1 MKLRLSTDLLT
12 GLLFI
17 AFGAFVLLYGLQY
30 PFGTSARMGPG
41 YYPRVI
47 SIGLMLI
54 GAILA
59 ARSYFIEDERPEPIF
74 VRPLFVVIAA
84 TVGFGLLIERAGLI
98 TAAAVLIIVARLADQ
113 DFRPLE
119 VVGLCVVL
127 IAFSAAVFWYGLSL
141 PFQLL
146 PF

>member
-1 MKLRLSTDLLT
+1 MKLRLSTDLLA
-12 GLLFI
+12 GLLFV

-41 YYPRVI
+41 YYPRVV

-54 GAILA
+54 GLILVV
-59 ARSYFIEDERPEPIF
+59 RSRFLEGEETEPIF
-74 VRPLFVVIAA
+74 VRPLFVVILA

-98 TAAAVLIIVARLADQ
+98 AAAALLIVVARLADQ

-119 VVGLCVVL
+119 VAGLCIVL

>member
-1 MKLRLSTDLLT
+1 MKLRLSTDLLA
-12 GLLFI
+12 GLLFV
-17 AFGAFVLLYGLQY
+17 AFGAFVLLYGQQY

-41 YYPRVI
+41 YYPRVV

-54 GAILA
+54 GLILVV
-59 ARSYFIEDERPEPIF
+59 RSRFLEGEETEPIF
-74 VRPLFVVIAA
+74 VRPLFVVILA

-98 TAAAVLIIVARLADQ
+98 AAAALLIVVARLADQ

-119 VVGLCVVL
+119 VAGLCIVL
-127 IAFSAAVFWYGLSL
+127 ITFSAAVFWYGLSL